1 MNYPRGCRLINSM
14 QSVAFLVVALA
25 ALHVS
30 AQHDSHDDSPA
41 TLPPTTAAKCE
52 EVRAD
57 IVFVIDTTTP
67 TKTSLK
73 LAGCNPINP
82 IRAFASRMVREIES
96 VISKDEVRV
105 AAITFGK
112 CAH

>member
-1 MNYPRGCRLINSM
+1 MHVKNLKMMMRV
-14 QSVAFLVVALA
+14 SVLVAMLLCDAGVA
-25 ALHVS
+25 S
-30 AQHDSHDDSPA
+30 A

-82 IRAFASRMVREIES
+82 IRALASRMVREIES
-96 VISKDEVRV
+96 VISEDEVRV

-112 CAH
+112 CAN